1 MGVSFQP
8 SASRITS
15 IWFDC
20 DPSSEL
26 LGYFHSSAAR
36 TRVVAAHNRRN
47 ARNRKVMKVARGSIW
62 FGADPSGELL
72 CYFHSSAARTY
83 TFLIAALEKF
93 TQSRY
98 NLCHEESFDLSRD
111 LSTLGCRGWSAA
123 SRCDLRRE
131 R

>member
-1 MGVSFQP
+1 NPLGWWMRPDAKLNVSGSIRSLPLGVSYQP
-8 SASRITS
+8 SASRT
-15 IWFDC
+15 
-20 DPSSEL
+20 
-26 LGYFHSSAAR
+26 
-36 TRVVAAHNRRN
+36 T
-47 ARNRKVMKVARGSIW
+47 SIW
-62 FGADPSGELL
+62 FGADPSSQLL
-72 CYFHSSAARTY
+72 GYFHSSAARTY